1 MNTHAN
7 ALPAAPALGELRPLT
22 ELQRELAHIFPSRG
36 SLDWEI
42 RRNRR
47 EYVSAGAIFEIA
59 GRLMAHPATFERTAL
74 AIGARKVAER
84 GRAA

>member
-1 MNTHAN
+1 METSDKA
-7 ALPAAPALGELRPLT
+7 APTAPALSELRSLR
-22 ELQRELAHIFPSRG
+22 ELQHELAHIFPSRG
-36 SLDWEI
+36 SLDWEV
-42 RRNRR
+42 RANRKA
-47 EYVSAGAIFEIA
+47 YIAAGAIFEIA